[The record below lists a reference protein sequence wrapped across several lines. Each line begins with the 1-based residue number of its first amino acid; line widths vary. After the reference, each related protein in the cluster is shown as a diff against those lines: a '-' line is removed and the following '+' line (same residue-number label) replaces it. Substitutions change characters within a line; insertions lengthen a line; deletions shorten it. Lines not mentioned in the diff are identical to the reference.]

1 MEKEL
6 KDFEKDW
13 TIDIK
18 NKSARHNSGLSIG
31 YDSTEED
38 GSLRLVYTGVMSWN
52 KATYAALGDVEKVE
66 ALRQELTRQ
75 FVEIYKHKM
84 ANTLQMSAI
93 MSRGRE

>member
-38 GSLRLVYTGVMSWN
+38 GSLRLVYTGVMSGN